1 MGLKGNKQVH
11 KNKHFI
17 VSFLH
22 ALQGIIT
29 LIKDERNFRFHLFSS
44 LVVIIVSVYLKISL
58 NEWLWIL
65 LVLFLVLL
73 SETINTIV
81 ETVVD
86 LFVGDKYNDLAK
98 KAKDVAAGGVLIA
111 SLFSILVGL
120 IIFLPIILQKLN

>member
-1 MGLKGNKQVH
+1 MGLKGNKQIH

-22 ALQGIIT
+22 ALQGIII

-44 LVVIIVSVYLKISL
+44 LVVIIFSFYLKINL

-65 LVLFLVLL
+65 LALFLVLL

-86 LFVGDKYNDLAK
+86 LFVGDKYNNLAK
-98 KAKDVAAGGVLIA
+98 KSKDVAAGGVLIS

>member
-1 MGLKGNKQVH
+1 M
-11 KNKHFI
+11 
-17 VSFLH
+17 SFLH

-44 LVVIIVSVYLKISL
+44 LVVIIFSFYLKINL

-65 LVLFLVLL
+65 LALFLVLL

-86 LFVGDKYNDLAK
+86 LFVGDKYNNLAK
-98 KAKDVAAGGVLIA
+98 KSKDVAAGGVLIA

>member
-1 MGLKGNKQVH
+1 MGLKGNKQIH

-44 LVVIIVSVYLKISL
+44 LVVIIFSFYLKINL

-65 LVLFLVLL
+65 LALFLVLL

-86 LFVGDKYNDLAK
+86 LFVGDKYNNLAK
-98 KAKDVAAGGVLIA
+98 KSKDVAAGGVLIA

>member
-1 MGLKGNKQVH
+1 MGLKDKKQIH

-22 ALQGIIT
+22 ALNGILI

-44 LVVIIVSVYLKISL
+44 LIVIIISFCLHIDL

-65 LVLFLVLL
+65 LALFLVIL
-73 SETINTIV
+73 SETVNTIV

-86 LFVGDKYNDLAK
+86 LFVGDKYNNLAK
-98 KAKDVAAGGVLIA
+98 KAKDVAAGSVLIA
-111 SLFSILVGL
+111 SLFSILIGL